1 MSMWKQRADFALGAL
16 RLTNIFLLLTAY
28 LICIVLNDA
37 EIRYS
42 IVSQFM
48 LLLQW

>member
-1 MSMWKQRADFALGAL
+1 MSTRKQFSDFALGAL

-42 IVSQFM
+42 AASQFT